1 MAMSHSVCASQPQ
14 GRRIWVIRL
23 LSRTQPDASVFRLI
37 EEHTTAFR
45 PGEEFHAPNGASAFR
60 RTDAAPVVR
69 LPTISDLFSHS
80 ASDLCFRNSG
90 TPLIGLARW
99 SPLGFLSV
107 HHGRI
112 ASQTITIGKCGKKPA
127 G

>member
-45 PGEEFHAPNGASAFR
+45 PGEEFHAPKRSQRVPEDRRGAR
-60 RTDAAPVVR
+60 RSVAYHQRFV
-69 LPTISDLFSHS
+69 
-80 ASDLCFRNSG
+80 
-90 TPLIGLARW
+90 
-99 SPLGFLSV
+99 LS
-107 HHGRI
+107 
-112 ASQTITIGKCGKKPA
+112 
-127 G
+127 